1 MTTNVRFYIY
11 IYIYIYINSE
21 DVRNEDD
28 GNKI

>member
-11 IYIYIYINSE
+11 IYIYIYIKSE